1 MKLDGLQHLDF
12 VLEALPESTPPFAD
26 NVVTA
31 DRIRGMLLGLA
42 IGDALGNT
50 TEGQLPEQRR
60 SERGL
65 ITDYIENKY
74 ADNRAVGLP
83 SDDTQLAFWT
93 LEALLEDEDLDA
105 ASLATAFCGRHIYG
119 IGHTIRGFSKAM
131 AKGLPWWEAS
141 QKSAGNGAL
150 MRIAP
155 AILPYIGTPTP
166 ELWKRTA
173 LFAGTTHN
181 DPANIACCVGFVKLL
196 CDLLVATKPPQPS
209 WWIDTFEKIACP
221 VEGDT
226 QYKPRGGEWQ
236 GKYVGSLTKFAAEKS
251 REALEKDLGA
261 VQFGR
266 QAFSG
271 AYLME
276 TMPMVLFILAKWGHN
291 PEQAL
296 ITAVNDTKDNDT
308 VAAIVG
314 AAVGALHGE
323 NALPKHWW
331 KNLLGRLG
339 QDDDG
344 RIQELLDGCCN
355 RWVAQEESDH

>member
-12 VLEALPESTPPFAD
+12 VSEALPTSAPPFAG
-26 NVVTA
+26 NAVTA

-50 TEGQLPEQRR
+50 TEGQIPERRR

-65 ITDYIENKY
+65 ITDYLENKY

-93 LEALLEDEDLDA
+93 IEALLEDEDLDA
-105 ASLATAFCGRHIYG
+105 TKLAAAFCGRHIYG
-119 IGHTIRGFSKAM
+119 IGHTVRQFTKSM
-131 AKGLPWWEAS
+131 ANGSPWWQAS

-155 AILPYIGTPTP
+155 VILPYVASPSP

-173 LFAGTTHN
+173 LFAGVTHN
-181 DPANIACCVGFVKLL
+181 DPANIACCVGFVKVLSE
-196 CDLLVATKPPQPS
+196 LLVMAEPPQPS
-209 WWIDTFEKIACP
+209 WCLDTFEETAFP

-226 QYKPRGGEWQ
+226 QYEPRGGALQ
-236 GKYVGSLTKFAAEKS
+236 GSYVGSLTKFAVEKS
-251 REALEKDLGA
+251 REALEKGLDA
-261 VQFGR
+261 VQFG
-266 QAFSG
+266 QQVFSG

-291 PEQAL
+291 PKQAL

-323 NALPKHWW
+323 SGLPKHWRN
-331 KNLLGRLG
+331 NLLGRLG

-344 RIQELLDGCCN
+344 RVQSLLGQYCD
-355 RWVAQEESDH
+355 Q

>member
-12 VLEALPESTPPFAD
+12 VLEALPVSAPPFAD
-26 NVVTA
+26 NVATA
-31 DRIRGMLLGLA
+31 DRVRGMLLGLA

-50 TEGQLPEQRR
+50 TEGQLPEQRQ

-65 ITDYIENKY
+65 ITDYLENKY
-74 ADNRAVGLP
+74 ADFRAVGLP

-93 LEALLEDEDLDA
+93 IEALLENEDLDA
-105 ASLATAFCGRHIYG
+105 ASLAAAFCGRHIYG
-119 IGHTIRGFSKAM
+119 IGHTVRQFTKSM
-131 AKGLPWWEAS
+131 ANGSPWWQAS

-155 AILPYIGTPTP
+155 VILPYIALPSP

-173 LFAGTTHN
+173 LFAGVTHN

-196 CDLLVATKPPQPS
+196 SDLLVMTEPPQPS
-209 WWIDTFEKIACP
+209 WWLDAFEETACP

-226 QYKPRGGEWQ
+226 RYEPRGGAWQ
-236 GKYVGSLTKFAAEKS
+236 GSYLGSLTKFTVEKS
-251 REALEKDLGA
+251 REALGKDLDA

-266 QAFSG
+266 QVFSG

-296 ITAVNDTKDNDT
+296 IAAVNDTKDNDT

-314 AAVGALHGE
+314 GAVGALHGE
-323 NALPKHWW
+323 KALPKRWRD
-331 KNLLGRLG
+331 NLLGRFG

-344 RIQELLDGCCN
+344 RVQSVLGQCCEQ
-355 RWVAQEESDH
+355 WAAQISE